1 MYDSIIFDL
10 DGTLWDATHIT
21 AQIWPNVL
29 AHHPEI
35 HRTITTEDIQS
46 YMGRTNEE
54 LASILF
60 PELPYKK
67 AYALMMES
75 CEVENT
81 LLRKN
86 GGRLYPDIP
95 AVLTKLAAY
104 YPLFIVSNCQS
115 GYIEAFL
122 SYHRLGSLFRD
133 HICSGDTGKRK
144 ADNIRLLRDK
154 HDLLSPLYVG
164 DTVYDE
170 EAAHMSGCD
179 FCYVTW
185 GFGKVQEPEH
195 ICRNPLD
202 LTDFVPKEE
211 RS

>member
-67 AYALMMES
+67 AYAW
-75 CEVENT
+75 VIKNPIRYKNP
-81 LLRKN
+81 RKYKHPK
-86 GGRLYPDIP
+86 G
-95 AVLTKLAAY
+95 AVIWVK
-104 YPLFIVSNCQS
+104 
-115 GYIEAFL
+115 IE
-122 SYHRLGSLFRD
+122 
-133 HICSGDTGKRK
+133 
-144 ADNIRLLRDK
+144 
-154 HDLLSPLYVG
+154 
-164 DTVYDE
+164 E
-170 EAAHMSGCD
+170 E
-179 FCYVTW
+179 
-185 GFGKVQEPEH
+185 
-195 ICRNPLD
+195 
-202 LTDFVPKEE
+202 
-211 RS
+211 